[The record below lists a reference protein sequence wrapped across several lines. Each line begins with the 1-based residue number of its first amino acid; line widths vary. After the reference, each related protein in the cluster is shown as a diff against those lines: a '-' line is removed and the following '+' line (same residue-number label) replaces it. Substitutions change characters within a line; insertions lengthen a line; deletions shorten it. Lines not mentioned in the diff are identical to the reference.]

1 MKIRKNVNGIL
12 VILVW
17 PHPHPVGKSMHL
29 TVNSGVGEVHVSQRK
44 LRYIQITYFMS
55 V

>member
-1 MKIRKNVNGIL
+1 MKIRKNVSADL

-29 TVNSGVGEVHVSQRK
+29 TVNSDIGEVHVSQRK
-44 LRYIQITYFMS
+44 Q
-55 V
+55 